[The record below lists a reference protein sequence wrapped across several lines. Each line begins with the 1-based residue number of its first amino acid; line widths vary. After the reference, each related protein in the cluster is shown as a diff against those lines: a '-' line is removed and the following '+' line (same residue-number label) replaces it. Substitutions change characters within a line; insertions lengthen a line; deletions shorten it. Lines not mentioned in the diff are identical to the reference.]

1 MIDFTLKMNANSSI
15 MIFKLLFKKFTNADN
30 SPTEI
35 PFYRQSNRVMHLGS
49 VAFKESR
56 EDAAV
61 KTFTMESIN

>member
-1 MIDFTLKMNANSSI
+1 MSYCEFRVLIKPFFSLEKKS
-15 MIFKLLFKKFTNADN
+15 LRKFTNADN